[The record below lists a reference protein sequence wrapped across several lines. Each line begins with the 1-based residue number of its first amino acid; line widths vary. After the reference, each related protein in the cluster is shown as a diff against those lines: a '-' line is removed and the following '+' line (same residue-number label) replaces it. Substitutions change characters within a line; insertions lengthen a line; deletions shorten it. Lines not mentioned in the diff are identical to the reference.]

1 VHRYNAEGLAGLAS
15 RRGSG
20 RPRQLTPEQM
30 AELAGWVEA
39 GSDLAPIWP
48 RPGSGRRGAPAA
60 QGPLPRR
67 IEAAVGVALHERT
80 VGKQLAAS
88 NWRQATGGKQLAASN
103 WRHSAFGGCRCCL
116 KAVRPQHPKSDAT
129 AQDAFKKTSRRR

>member
-1 VHRYNAEGLAGLAS
+1 
-15 RRGSG
+15 
-20 RPRQLTPEQM
+20 M

-39 GSDLAPIWP
+39 GPDLAPIWL
-48 RPGSGRRGAPAA
+48 RPGSGRRGALAA

-88 NWRQATGGKQLAASN
+88 NWRQATGGKQLAALGFRRLSVLPKSGAPAAPEV
-103 WRHSAFGGCRCCL
+103 RCHSAGRF
-116 KAVRPQHPKSDAT
+116 
-129 AQDAFKKTSRRR
+129 